1 MARLT
6 ATFKSGAAF
15 NIECRGHSVVTDQPA
30 SNGGEDSGMTPPEFF
45 AGSLAGCIG
54 YYVARYCQQAGIATD
69 DLRVDCDWSVT
80 EDSPRRIG
88 EFTIDVVLPGLP
100 EKRRKAVERVA
111 SSCLIHATLHNTPD
125 ININLN
131 TGQEDLT

>member
-15 NIECRGHSVVTDQPA
+15 NIECRGHSVLTDQPT
-30 SNGGEDSGMTPPEFF
+30 SNGGDDSGMTPPEFF

-54 YYVARYCQQAGIATD
+54 FYVARYCQQAGIATD

-88 EFTIDVVLPGLP
+88 EFTIGVHLPGLP

-111 SSCLIHATLHNTPD
+111 SSCLIHATLHHTPD
-125 ININLN
+125 ININL
-131 TGQEDLT
+131 TTD

>member
-6 ATFKSGAAF
+6 ATHKSGAAF
-15 NIECRGHSVVTDQPA
+15 DIQCRGHSVIMDQPT

-54 YYVARYCQQAGIATD
+54 FYVAKYCQQAGIDTD
-69 DLRVDCDWSVT
+69 GLRVDCDWSVV
-80 EDSPRRIG
+80 EESPRRIG
-88 EFTIDVVLPGLP
+88 EFTIDVHLPALP

-111 SSCLIHATLHNTPD
+111 SSCLIHATLHHTPN
-125 ININLN
+125 IHINLSS
-131 TGQEDLT
+131 D

>member
-15 NIECRGHSVVTDQPA
+15 DIACRGHSIVMDQPE

-54 YYVARYCQQAGIATD
+54 FYVVKYCQQAGIDTD
-69 DLRVDCDWSVT
+69 GLKVDCDWSVA
-80 EDSPRRIG
+80 EDAPRRIG
-88 EFTIDVVLPGLP
+88 ELTIDVVLPGLP

-111 SSCLIHATLHNTPD
+111 SSCLIHATLHQTPD
-125 ININLN
+125 ININLT
-131 TGQEDLT
+131 TG